1 MQGRLLQHTE
11 HNKKALQWLQRNAT
25 QDSVNEKGE
34 VQRSV
39 YGSCLLCTK
48 GIKAKISVL
57 VWKCIKTSWKMYT
70 LIRDY
75 LCFLIMCLVSTI
87 HPPREKEK
95 QQNFDELNCKLTL
108 ITPTGP
114 WKELYLA
121 CRGWVPQQQ
130 YHNFLPF
137 PFRFY
142 YFRKMGC
149 VYVCTHISSGVGEC
163 LNYIMILSVQFI

>member
-1 MQGRLLQHTE
+1 MTTAKCHSRFS
-11 HNKKALQWLQRNAT
+11 KW
-25 QDSVNEKGE
+25 KGW
-34 VQRSV
+34 
-39 YGSCLLCTK
+39 G
-48 GIKAKISVL
+48 AK
-57 VWKCIKTSWKMYT
+57 KCIWQLSFVHKRNKSQNICIGLKMHKD
-70 LIRDY
+70 LLKNVHSDKR
-75 LCFLIMCLVSTI
+75 LSLFLNNVPGVNYI

-108 ITPTGP
+108 ITPTAP

-130 YHNFLPF
+130 HHNFLPF

-149 VYVCTHISSGVGEC
+149 VCVRTHISSGVGEC